1 MRKIGTEPLKQVER
15 NKRYREAHKL
25 AFFSVA
31 IEQDLYDGLRN
42 KLSTEG
48 MTRKEF
54 LVDAIKRYL
63 SRGD

>member
-1 MRKIGTEPLKQVER
+1 MKKIGAEPLKQVER

-42 KLSTEG
+42 KLSAEG

-54 LVDAIKRYL
+54 LVNAIKNFL
-63 SRGD
+63 NK